1 MAVQREPSSK
11 EKAGRE
17 IQSAQA
23 ALKRARHWALVGTW
37 EKPSR
42 KASRRPGSG
51 ILGIGELLSC
61 LKAIWTPS
69 PPRHPTPAFRGG
81 SPPNSVSEDLPAEP
95 PAHPERSGSRRW
107 RRGGCSTGGGR
118 HVPRRAVALGSCANA
133 SHGGGAA
140 RWPLGAGP
148 GRGVGPRGR
157 CGRAEVAQPAASPTC
172 AQRGTKPSARGP
184 PGRPQQVSGRGD
196 GRAAST
202 RGTRDEV
209 APQGAWGAERDPAQP
224 PALGHTPGA
233 ARDPRAR
240 RGPERA
246 VAASALRWGVPARP
260 THHSKLRVLGNFPG
274 CSGRVNRNQARARKT
289 QTRTIG

>member
-1 MAVQREPSSK
+1 MAVQREHSSK
-11 EKAGRE
+11 EKASRE

-51 ILGIGELLSC
+51 ILGMGELLSG

-69 PPRHPTPAFRGG
+69 PPCHPTPAFRGG
-81 SPPNSVSEDLPAEP
+81 SPPNSVSKDLPAEP

-118 HVPRRAVALGSCANA
+118 HVPRRAVALRSCANA

-172 AQRGTKPSARGP
+172 AQRGTKPRARGP
-184 PGRPQQVSGRGD
+184 GEAAAGKRAWGWARGEHPRDEGRSGPA
-196 GRAAST
+196 GRAGS
-202 RGTRDEV
+202 
-209 APQGAWGAERDPAQP
+209 GARSRTA
-224 PALGHTPGA
+224 
-233 ARDPRAR
+233 
-240 RGPERA
+240 
-246 VAASALRWGVPARP
+246 
-260 THHSKLRVLGNFPG
+260 
-274 CSGRVNRNQARARKT
+274 ARARPHARGRARPSSAQGT
-289 QTRTIG
+289 GARGGR